1 MLRNV
6 AEKWTSHR
14 EGEAQ
19 QGDGHY
25 QKESN
30 ASRNNKVSKLNFFHF
45 LFWFDIKSWAEKEF
59 VIFMLSLEIT
69 EITEHGKNTEYNI

>member
-1 MLRNV
+1 MVFTWEQSKFLDVMYSMLRNV

-45 LFWFDIKSWAEKEF
+45 LF
-59 VIFMLSLEIT
+59 
-69 EITEHGKNTEYNI
+69 